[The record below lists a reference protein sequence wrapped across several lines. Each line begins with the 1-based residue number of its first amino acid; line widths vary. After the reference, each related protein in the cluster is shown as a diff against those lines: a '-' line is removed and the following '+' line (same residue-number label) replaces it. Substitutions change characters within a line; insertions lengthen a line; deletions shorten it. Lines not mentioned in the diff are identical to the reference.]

1 MTDGTVHLPARSI
14 PLPETISAE
23 ARAFLSL
30 PIFSTP
36 EPVMPA
42 LDDIA
47 GWKAHIAESNGRMHM
62 FTGMRPPLDCRHEV
76 IRLDHFDLYE
86 IVPEA
91 LASEDHALLYVH
103 GGAFIMGGGDLARSA
118 AELIAVA
125 TGLRTFSVDYRM
137 PPDHPYPAGLAD
149 TVAAWRHVLTRFPA
163 EAVAIH
169 GASAGANIAAAAVLK
184 ARDEGLALPGAVVL
198 HSPVSDLRQ
207 VGDTFVTNQLLDA
220 ILKRPADWMT
230 GLYAPGQDLTHPYVS
245 PVFGDYAKGY
255 PPTLLTSGT
264 RDLLLSDTVR
274 LHRAMRQGGVRAE
287 LHVWE
292 AMCHGTAPNCPEAQE
307 LIGEQVRFTR
317 EALGLA

>member
-1 MTDGTVHLPARSI
+1 MSDGTIHLPARDI
-14 PLPETISAE
+14 PLPVTISEE

-30 PIFSTP
+30 PMFAMP
-36 EPVMPA
+36 EPEMPA
-42 LDDIA
+42 LDDVA
-47 GWKAHIAESNGRMHM
+47 GWKAHIAESNARMHR
-62 FTGMRPPLDCRHEV
+62 FTGMRPALDCRHEV
-76 IRLDHFDLYE
+76 IRLGHCDLYE
-86 IVPEA
+86 LIPDRLV
-91 LASEDHALLYVH
+91 SEDHALVYVH

-137 PPDHPYPAGLAD
+137 PPDHPYPAGLDD
-149 TVAAWRHVLTRFPA
+149 TVAAWAYVLSRFGPA
-163 EAVAIH
+163 AMAIH

-184 ARDEGLALPGAVVL
+184 ARDSGLPLPAAVVL

-207 VGDTFVTNQLLDA
+207 VGDSYTTNVGLDA
-220 ILKRPADWMT
+220 ILKRPAEWMT
-230 GLYAPGQDLTHPYVS
+230 ALYAPGQDLTDPHVS
-245 PVFGDYAKGY
+245 PVFGDFAKGY

-274 LHRAMRQGGVRAE
+274 LHRAIRKGGARAE

-292 AMCHGTAPNCPEAQE
+292 GMCHGTAPNAPEAQE
-307 LIGEQVRFTR
+307 LIAEQVRFTR